1 MIQFIATNECHKLRI
16 PNILTSFLVCNLA
29 VNSPEKKFIPYISN
43 YFIVTFDV
51 ICKRS
56 NAISRILFTK
66 FKQVMSLTLSVWAF
80 FGLLMDGGQKFSPS
94 LKSVTHILQWWNL
107 AELHLTER
115 RSKKCINHVTY
126 PLSSSY
132 INIFSPRISKLCY
145 TKKYR

>member
-43 YFIVTFDV
+43 YFIVRFDV

-66 FKQVMSLTLSVWAF
+66 FKQVMSLTL
-80 FGLLMDGGQKFSPS
+80 FSMGIFRAAHGWGA
-94 LKSVTHILQWWNL
+94 KILPL
-107 AELHLTER
+107 PKICH
-115 RSKKCINHVTY
+115 TY
-126 PLSSSY
+126 PTMM
-132 INIFSPRISKLCY
+132 KLGRATPY
-145 TKKYR
+145 RKKIQKMY